1 VINFY
6 NQIYKTEVGQSNFQ
20 FEFFHKNGQKIV
32 VNSSAYLKYDAKGA
46 KSGFYGMV
54 QDFTEKIKLKEKLK
68 HSEERYKLISENAY
82 DLISILN
89 QNLQFEYA
97 NEQPWLRTLGY
108 TKNEIIGKKKIAI
121 KTMVEGL
128 DTGKGV
134 LEVRIKHKNNRW
146 IWIEVKGNT
155 FKDKDGKIKGIIIG
169 RDITERKEADK
180 RTKESEEKYH
190 TIFNASPDLVYLT
203 DLKGNIL
210 DANQAFLEKT
220 KISLNDAKNKQI
232 LDFFAGENLEDLK
245 AKINELRAGKIIKD
259 LETTAKNTLGEIYD
273 FEINAV
279 PLKEDGKI
287 KRKN

>member
-1 VINFY
+1 
-6 NQIYKTEVGQSNFQ
+6 
-20 FEFFHKNGQKIV
+20 
-32 VNSSAYLKYDAKGA
+32 
-46 KSGFYGMV
+46 
-54 QDFTEKIKLKEKLK
+54 
-68 HSEERYKLISENAY
+68 
-82 DLISILN
+82 
-89 QNLQFEYA
+89 
-97 NEQPWLRTLGY
+97 
-108 TKNEIIGKKKIAI
+108 
-121 KTMVEGL
+121 MVEGL

-146 IWIEVKGNT
+146 IWIEVKGNA
-155 FKDKDGKIKGIIIG
+155 FKDKDGKIKGIIVG

-220 KISLNDAKNKQI
+220 KMSLNEAQNKQV
-232 LDFFAGENLEDLK
+232 LELFAGENLEDLK

-273 FEINAV
+273 CEINAV
-279 PLKEDGKI
+279 PL
-287 KRKN
+287 RKN